1 MKFALGLIL
10 GLLVASSFFLTQ
22 KKSVPETTKKEF
34 QVFTEAEAKKFAEA
48 TDPASKLRAAEELY
62 GKMMILFLANLGL
75 ELQKSRPVEMTL
87 PEAVT
92 EKEIVA
98 RPEIAIATRTE
109 CAPCSLS
116 GTSAPKKE
124 EKPDVKLTTAEKFRS
139 APYFNALDPQ
149 VSKIIGVFQG
159 RLTNFAGTRKGKVDG
174 VLIDVDLVAKEKQ
187 LDGSIQVILTDEN
200 NTPYSRNRGKGGNKS
215 IRYNQ
220 KEKMVYVEAS
230 PNSFFSFRLNEFSD
244 SRVRG
249 EYYEDNILV
258 GRAVLLRQ

>member
-10 GLLVASSFFLTQ
+10 GLLVASSYFLTQ
-22 KKSVPETTKKEF
+22 KKSVPENTKKEF
-34 QVFTEAEAKKFAEA
+34 QVFTEVEAKRFAEA
-48 TDPASKLRAAEELY
+48 PDAASKLKAAEELY

-75 ELQKSRPVEMTL
+75 QLQKSQQVEVETAL
-87 PEAVT
+87 PEAVSV
-92 EKEIVA
+92 KEIAVT
-98 RPEIAIATRTE
+98 PRTE
-109 CAPCSLS
+109 CAPCSQS

-124 EKPDVKLTTAEKFRS
+124 EKPDVKLTTPEKFRS
-139 APYFNALDPQ
+139 APYFSALDPQ
-149 VSKIIGVFQG
+149 VSKLIGVFQG
-159 RLTNFAGTRKGKVDG
+159 RLTNFAGSRKGKVDG

-220 KEKMVYVEAS
+220 KERMVYVEAS
-230 PNSFFSFRLNEFSD
+230 PNSFFSFRLSEFSD

-249 EYYEDNILV
+249 DYYEDNILV